1 MPDLTTTIG
10 CLNAVTLDTGGLDQ
24 AESVVAEEL
33 QSGAV
38 TQAQNDAVVAFI
50 NNEDV
55 AGPGSFALA
64 EGNLEKLKS
73 LWNTGS

>member
-24 AESVVAEEL
+24 AESVASAEV
-33 QSGAV
+33 QSGAI
-38 TQAQNDAVVAFI
+38 TQAQGDAVVTFL

-64 EGNLEKLKS
+64 ENNLAALKA
-73 LWNTGS
+73 LWNNG